1 MRGSER
7 NQCQSVVI
15 WWYDLLRTV
24 KGEHMD
30 FEMQNEMNRTRHI
43 LKIKQLMRVVKDKRS
58 FERQLLRMEKMMKF
72 RMRMSR

>member
-1 MRGSER
+1 
-7 NQCQSVVI
+7 
-15 WWYDLLRTV
+15 
-24 KGEHMD
+24 MD